1 MKEVNLM
8 NAITLWRPRNDLL
21 SLSDAVDRFFG
32 EGFLSPRSLW
42 LASPPEG
49 LAIDMYK
56 DDGNLVVKAEV
67 PGVKPEELE
76 ITIKD
81 NVLNI
86 AGETKTEEEVKRE
99 NYIRRERRYGS
110 FLRSVVLPAE
120 AESDQAEATFEEGLL
135 TVTIPVAEEAKS
147 DSVKVEIK
155 ES

>member
-1 MKEVNLM
+1 M

-42 LASPPEG
+42 LASPPREG
-49 LAIDMYK
+49 LAVDMYR
-56 DDGNLVVKAEV
+56 DDGKLIVKAEV

-81 NVLNI
+81 NLLNI

-110 FLRSVVLPAE
+110 FRRSVVLPAE
-120 AESDQAEATFEEGLL
+120 AESDQAEATFDEGLL

-147 DSVKVEIK
+147 DNIKVEIK